1 MEPGMRFP
9 ETDRESIDSGNG
21 LMKIGQF
28 AKKLNLTPRA
38 VRYYESL
45 GLVEPCGRTDGGFRL
60 YGPKEFE
67 LLLSV
72 LSFKELGL
80 SLAEIRNFL
89 QNAGEEC
96 DARHVFEKVRQ
107 ELTACDREI
116 ARKIDCL
123 AEVRR
128 EVGRAWSLLDNCSGC
143 DGKPFDIECLECWE
157 QAGPVPRP
165 LKVLAQIAMKNDRP
179 RPKPFPKGAQADS
192 K

>member
-1 MEPGMRFP
+1 MRYP
-9 ETDRESIDSGNG
+9 ESDRERYASSGG

-60 YGPKEFE
+60 YGPREFE

-80 SLAEIRNFL
+80 SLVEIRNL
-89 QNAGEEC
+89 VQNAGDEC
-96 DARHVFEKVRQ
+96 EARQVFNRVLQ

-116 ARKIDCL
+116 TRKIDSL

-128 EVGRAWSLLDNCSGC
+128 EVRRAWTLLESCTGC
-143 DGKPFDIECLECWE
+143 EGKPFDIECLECWE

-165 LKVLAQIAMKNDRP
+165 LKVLAQIAIKNDRH
-179 RPKPFPKGAQADS
+179 RLTPFPRGARAGTR
-192 K
+192 